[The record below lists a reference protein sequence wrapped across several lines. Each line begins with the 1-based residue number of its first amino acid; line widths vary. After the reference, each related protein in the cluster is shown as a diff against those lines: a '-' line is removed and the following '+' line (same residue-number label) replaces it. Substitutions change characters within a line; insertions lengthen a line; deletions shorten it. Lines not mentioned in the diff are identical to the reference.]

1 MFAYHL
7 RIIGI
12 KIESKNDNEQMFAN
26 IILYFLSYYI
36 FILQNFTWFKHININ
51 TLRDVKTYK
60 YCIKLIYEHK
70 WHSTLI
76 AYISK

>member
-60 YCIKLIYEHK
+60 YYIKLIYEHK